1 MPDSGK
7 PVINPMAILREEF
20 DDWAVVF
27 DPDTGKAFG
36 LNPVGVIIWKYM
48 DGDHTAG
55 EIARILRD
63 QVEDPPEHL
72 QGDVEEF
79 INVLVEQGLAGYE
92 TVKKEQ

>member
-55 EIARILRD
+55 DIARILRD
-63 QVEDPPEHL
+63 QVEDAPEDL